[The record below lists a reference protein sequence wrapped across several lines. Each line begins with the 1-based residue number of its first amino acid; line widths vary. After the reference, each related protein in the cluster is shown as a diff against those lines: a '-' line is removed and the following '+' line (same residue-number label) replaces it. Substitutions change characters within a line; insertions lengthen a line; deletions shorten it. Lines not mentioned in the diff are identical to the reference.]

1 MEMKILDI
9 YRKCPQV
16 VNNYY
21 ATLLPKHIYLGRYK
35 CVCNEQI
42 WYKKGNKKE
51 KQKNKKRRKARLIE
65 YPYKGPKFL
74 YTKNEPKK
82 AKTFQIYYD
91 RELSIITKFTLT
103 SFQNKYLYYAL
114 EDLKSNLFS
123 NEFEKNII
131 LSAIY
136 NAILFLHNNECTNL
150 FDIWI
155 GNIYIQEDIKNN
167 RLMNSKFKPVV
178 NYTKITLVLFYKI
191 QLPRKK
197 LEPLW

>member
-1 MEMKILDI
+1 MKLLEF
-9 YRKCPQV
+9 YRKYPELL
-16 VNNYY
+16 NNYY
-21 ATLLPKHIYLGRYK
+21 TKFLPKHIYLGRYK
-35 CVCNEQI
+35 CVCDEQI
-42 WYKKGNKKE
+42 WYKKENKKE
-51 KQKNKKRRKARLIE
+51 KQKNRKRRKARVIQ

-74 YTKNEPKK
+74 DLENQPKN

-91 RELSIITKFTLT
+91 RELSIITKFILT

-123 NEFEKNII
+123 NELERNMI

-155 GNIYIQEDIKNN
+155 ENIYIQEDSKNN
-167 RLMNSKFKPVV
+167 RLINSKFKPIV